1 MNVVIIEIKPEME
14 CTYRKWAGLVQDHE
28 LLAAVNNIDG
38 FWENRSLMPG
48 IRIRFLEEGSGNIY

>member
-38 FWENRSLMPG
+38 FWENRSLVPR
-48 IRIRFLEEGSGNIY
+48 IRIIFLEES